1 MKISHYAICRV
12 LLQPPGILLC
22 MAITLRC
29 GAVHRLLPRRRRTLF
44 NNNVL
49 KDWQLLIDTLL
60 QWEQWLK
67 SNQMEICHVQKLE
80 LKHHNLMYLMKKVGR
95 RVQGMGLKIS
105 KFHSIMHLTNDILN
119 FGVPLEVDTGSN
131 ESGHK
136 VEKTA
141 AKLTQKKKRI
151 F

>member
-1 MKISHYAICRV
+1 MPK
-12 LLQPPGILLC
+12 LC
-22 MAITLRC
+22 MAVTRRC
-29 GAVHRLLPRRRRTLF
+29 GAVCRLLPRRRCALF
-44 NNNVL
+44 NNNML
-49 KDWQLLIDTLL
+49 NDSQLLIDTLL

-67 SNQMEICHVQKLE
+67 SDQMEIDHVKKLE
-80 LKHHNLMYLMKKVGR
+80 LKHRYLMCVMKKVGC

-105 KFHSIMHLTNDILN
+105 KFHSIIHLTNDILN

-141 AKLTQKKKRI
+141 AKLMQKKKEFFYI
-151 F
+151 